1 MTRWLQHP
9 RALMSLTYAA
19 CLVLIALYTL
29 WLYAMGYYRE
39 LMVPLFI
46 TLFLVSALLLHCGQ
60 AFSPYGPRAILLS
73 SAYICVCSALHFE
86 LTHSLL
92 WLGLP
97 VAASFVLLP
106 HWSALCLTLLF
117 TPLWWL
123 LPPIDSAML
132 EFPFGYVAILLMFA
146 LPPWELA
153 RRHALLRAS
162 DPNDSE
168 CDAYHIDTL
177 KERLCNEFQR
187 ARLLDKRLAVLVL
200 HLPQLDMAEEQFGS
214 GTKRALLAA
223 LCSEVN
229 SRCRDHD
236 LLGRASSATFW
247 LVLPDTSESG
257 ALLVRERLYRALSR
271 RVMIETGPLEARI
284 GVCLPRPEESF
295 EPFVTRLARFSKTLK
310 APTP

>member
-1 MTRWLQHP
+1 MTRYLHP
-9 RALMSLTYAA
+9 RALMSLTYVA
-19 CLVLIALYTL
+19 CLLITACYTL

-46 TLFLVSALLLHCGQ
+46 TLLLITAVLLHCGR
-60 AFSPYGPRAILLS
+60 ALSPYGPRAILLA
-73 SAYICVCSALHFE
+73 SAYIGVSSAFYFGLA
-86 LTHSLL
+86 HSLL

-97 VAASFVLLP
+97 VAAAFVLLP
-106 HWSALCLTLLF
+106 HWSALCLNLLY

-123 LPPIDSAML
+123 IPPVESDF
-132 EFPFGYVAILLMFA
+132 FPLSFGYLAIILMFA

-162 DPNDSE
+162 DPHDNE
-168 CDAYHIDTL
+168 CDAYDIDTL
-177 KERLCNEFQR
+177 KERLSNEFQR

-200 HLPQLDMAEEQFGS
+200 HLPQLDMAEEQFGLR
-214 GTKRALLAA
+214 TKKALLEA

-229 SRCRDHD
+229 RRCRDHD
-236 LLGRASSATFW
+236 LLGRLGGANFW

-271 RVMIETGPLEARI
+271 RVLIETGPLEARI
-284 GVCLPRPEESF
+284 GVCLPRPDERF
-295 EPFVTRLARFSKTLK
+295 TPFILRLERLSETLHRH
-310 APTP
+310 